1 MIKKTTEDR
10 GNQCASVYDRDS
22 SIWPLNECIHE
33 SAMTAVKQQ
42 LTRTRQ
48 ISTHGIRVI
57 ASFAP
62 DWRVIEI
69 GRQIEL
75 QPAEQLR

>member
-1 MIKKTTEDR
+1 MNKKTTEDR
-10 GNQCASVYDRDS
+10 GNQCASVYDRGS
-22 SIWPLNECIHE
+22 SITPLNERIHE
-33 SAMTAVKQQ
+33 VTMTAVKQQ

-57 ASFAP
+57 ASFVP
-62 DWRVIEI
+62 DCRVTEI
-69 GRQIEL
+69 SRQIGV